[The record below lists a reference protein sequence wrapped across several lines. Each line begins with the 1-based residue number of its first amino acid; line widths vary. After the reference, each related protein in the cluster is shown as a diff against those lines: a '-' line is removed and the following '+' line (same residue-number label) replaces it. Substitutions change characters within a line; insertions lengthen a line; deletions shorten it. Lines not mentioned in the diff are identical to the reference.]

1 MENDIRKIKEL
12 NERKKKLLEEI
23 WALEAVGNELADK
36 IETAATKRMY
46 ISLSLPS
53 ELLENE
59 FRFNTLRVDWA
70 HTFCLEI
77 VFGDI
82 TIGIYDRLISKPNK
96 DGVIIVN
103 ESNNNNWVNLYTESK
118 KSSEIIVYEETKK
131 YELIHY
137 DAEWGNYNTETI
149 LIDKINSFEYNLSS
163 YLCEVK
169 LNTIEKLRERLNI
182 TPIFNNQCN
191 LLIIKDDPKKIT
203 TDYSQAT
210 LSFEENCIENLC
222 QKFSDFV
229 DIVINDLINRDFVLF
244 EDMSS
249 SEEISR
255 LNFYLDLQKSEHL
268 SFKLNRDLA
277 SQSDTLRKSK
287 I

>member
-1 MENDIRKIKEL
+1 MENDIRKIKEI
-12 NERKKKLLEEI
+12 NERKKNLLEEI
-23 WALEAVGNELADK
+23 WELEPLENDLADK
-36 IETAATKRMY
+36 IEAAATKRIY
-46 ISLSLPS
+46 ASLSLPS

-59 FRFNTLRVDWA
+59 FRFNTLRIDWA

-77 VFGDI
+77 VFGEI
-82 TIGIYDRLISKPNK
+82 TIGIYDRLISKPTK
-96 DGVIIVN
+96 EGVVIIN
-103 ESNNNNWVNLYTESK
+103 EGNSNNWVNLYTESK
-118 KSSEIIVYEETKK
+118 KASEIIVYEETKK
-131 YELIHY
+131 YELIQY

-203 TDYSQAT
+203 ADYSQAT
-210 LSFEENCIENLC
+210 LSFEENCIEKLC
-222 QKFSDFV
+222 QKFSDFI
-229 DIVINDLINRDFVLF
+229 DIVIQDLNNRDFVLF

-249 SEEISR
+249 PEEIGR
-255 LNFYLDLQKSEHL
+255 LNSYLDLQKSEHL
-268 SFKLNRDLA
+268 AFKLNKDLA
-277 SQSDTLRKSK
+277 IQNDILKKSK